1 MRCRRRAP
9 DPDRR
14 RRRGARRDPRRAR
27 RGRLEIATRRRPVG
41 VKLLARVARLSR
53 VQEIRRA
60 IPFLAFP
67 IVAFALAI
75 LISGCGSGAIATT
88 SPSPSLQP
96 PPPSPTPTPP
106 TLVATIT
113 PTAEPTA
120 KLDRIGRNRA
130 KWSQAGIDT
139 YRLTLQYGC
148 FCEFGNG
155 VPVNVRVVDGK
166 VVEATVDGKPI
177 PRRQRQGFPMTVD
190 ALFEERGGGEGGRGQ
205 VRVRV
210 RQGPGLPDDDQRRPG
225 PQR

>member
-1 MRCRRRAP
+1 M
-9 DPDRR
+9 
-14 RRRGARRDPRRAR
+14 
-27 RGRLEIATRRRPVG
+27 
-41 VKLLARVARLSR
+41 KLLARVARLSR

-96 PPPSPTPTPP
+96 PPPSPTPSP

-113 PTAEPTA
+113 PTPEPTA
-120 KLDRIGRNRA
+120 KLDRISRNRA

-190 ALFEERGGGEGGRGQ
+190 ALFEEAEAAKADADKFEFEFDKVLGYPTMINVDQ
-205 VRVRV
+205 VLN
-210 RQGPGLPDDDQRRPG
+210 GDDDEFRVDVTSLIPAS
-225 PQR
+225 

>member
-1 MRCRRRAP
+1 M
-9 DPDRR
+9 
-14 RRRGARRDPRRAR
+14 
-27 RGRLEIATRRRPVG
+27 
-41 VKLLARVARLSR
+41 KLLARVARLSR

-96 PPPSPTPTPP
+96 PPPSPTPSP

-113 PTAEPTA
+113 PTPEPTA

-190 ALFEERGGGEGGRGQ
+190 ALFEEAEAAKADADKFEFEFDKVLGYPTMINVDQ
-205 VRVRV
+205 VLN
-210 RQGPGLPDDDQRRPG
+210 GDDDEFRVDVTSLIPAS
-225 PQR
+225 